1 MPVGAGYP
9 RSSQHAFHLR
19 PTRKTLAQ
27 AAYHANINLWK
38 IDTAHSSC
46 GVRQPIHC

>member
-27 AAYHANINLWK
+27 AAYHANIKPLE
-38 IDTAHSSC
+38 D
-46 GVRQPIHC
+46 

>member
-9 RSSQHAFHLR
+9 RSGQHVFHLR

-27 AAYHANINLWK
+27 TAYHANIKPLE
-38 IDTAHSSC
+38 D
-46 GVRQPIHC
+46 